1 MRKIYFLFF
10 VLLVALTSKA
20 QFPAPYCAASFG
32 SGVEPITKVQF
43 AGINNASPATTGTTA
58 LQDFLSISASVQQ
71 TGSYTITV
79 EGNSDGPYSN
89 YYRVYFDWNQDN
101 DFVDPDEMYEIGSIT
116 NSTGLD
122 GQTASASISV
132 PLSALVG
139 STRMRV
145 IKKYGTTN
153 PLTSPCNTA
162 GYGQAEDYTVT
173 VTAGVPC
180 SGTPAGGTTSASVTY
195 LCAAGTSVLSVSGF
209 GAGTGVSFQ
218 WQSSPAGAN
227 TFTDV
232 VGGTGATTA
241 SYTSASL
248 SASTDFRCKVTC
260 ANGGAFSYST
270 TTTVTFGG
278 VPSNDLVCN
287 ATALVLD
294 AASSCAN
301 TTCATATG
309 DPTFANSTANNT
321 IWYSYT
327 PTATGV
333 YNFVMTRPAGQTSG
347 FLYGWLGVYTA
358 TGTCPSLTLTETTSN
373 LAFDLTTLPSV
384 TLVTPTLTAGTT
396 YYFMIDGF
404 SSAFGAFC
412 IQLVTPPA
420 PPATC
425 ATNTAPAN
433 AAIDVAAPVATLAWS
448 TVANATA
455 YDIYFGT
462 TNPPTTLAGTIT
474 AATTSPISGLAFG
487 TTYYW
492 YVVPK
497 NNGGSATGCTSNI
510 TSFTTVAPP
519 PPPANDA
526 CAAATAVGIY
536 QGTINGTT
544 VSATASTGVPGCTPT
559 TGEED
564 DVWYKFT
571 ASQNG
576 SATIVVTGGTGFD
589 AVVAAYSG
597 TCGSL
602 TLIGSCLD
610 NTGSA
615 GVETLSLTSLV
626 AGQTYYLRIYSYSTT
641 ATGTFTMT
649 LAGAA
654 LPVAIVNFKGEKIGT
669 QNVLSWTTASE
680 VNNAGFEI
688 QRSADGTNFSK
699 LAFIDTK
706 ANNGN
711 SSQALTYSYTDI
723 KPFTSNGYYRLKQ
736 LDKDGKLSLSEI
748 VLIKGVKPSK
758 LELVS
763 VYPNPAINTINIG
776 LVTPKADK
784 ITFVIS
790 DITGK
795 IVISKSANVIS
806 GDSNLQLDIT
816 ALAKGTYTVKA
827 VCANGCETAISKFVK
842 Q

>member
-20 QFPAPYCAASFG
+20 QFPAPYCAASFS

-43 AGINNASPATTGTTA
+43 AGINNASPATTGGDA
-58 LQDFLSISASVQQ
+58 LQNFLSLTAAVQQ

-79 EGNSDGPYSN
+79 EGNSDGPYTN
-89 YYRVYFDWNQDN
+89 FYRVFFDWNQNN
-101 DFVDPDEMYEIGSIT
+101 DFTDPGEMYEIGSIS

-139 STRMRV
+139 NTRMRV

-153 PLTSPCNTA
+153 PFTASCNTT

-180 SGTPAGGTTSASVTY
+180 SGAPAGGTSSASVPY
-195 LCAAGTSVLSVSGF
+195 LCTAGTSVLSVSGF

-218 WQSSPAGAN
+218 WQSSPVGAN

-232 VGGTGATTA
+232 TGGTGATTA

-270 TTTVTFGG
+270 TTTVTLGG

-287 ATALVLD
+287 AIPLVLD
-294 AASSCAN
+294 AGSICAN
-301 TTCATATG
+301 TSCATATG
-309 DPTFANSTANNT
+309 DPTFANGTPNNT

-327 PTATGV
+327 PTTTGV
-333 YNFVMTRPAGQTSG
+333 YNFVMTRPSGQTSG
-347 FLYGWLGVYTA
+347 FLNGLLGIYTA
-358 TGTCPSLTLTETTSN
+358 TGTCPTLTLTETPSYLEFN
-373 LAFDLTTLPSV
+373 LTTLTSF

-396 YYFMIDGF
+396 YYFMIDGV
-404 SSAFGAFC
+404 SGAFGAFC
-412 IQLVTPPA
+412 MQLITAPA
-420 PPATC
+420 PPSC
-425 ATNTAPAN
+425 VTNTAPLNVATN
-433 AAIDVAAPVATLAWS
+433 VAAPIATLAW
-448 TVANATA
+448 TTAANAAA
-455 YDIYFGT
+455 YDVYFGT
-462 TNPPTTLAGTIT
+462 TNPPTTLVGTI
-474 AATTSPISGLAFG
+474 AATTSQISGLAYS

-497 NNGGSATGCTSNI
+497 GNGGAATGCTSNI

-544 VSATASTGVPGCTPT
+544 VSATASTGVPGCTPI

-576 SATIVVTGGTGFD
+576 SATIIVTGAIGFD

-597 TCGSL
+597 TCGNL
-602 TLIGSCLD
+602 NLIGSCVD
-610 NTGSA
+610 ATA
-615 GVETLSLTSLV
+615 GGDFETLNLTSLI
-626 AGQTYYLRIYSYSTT
+626 AGQTYYLRVYSFSTT

-711 SSQALTYSYTDI
+711 SSQTLTYSYADI

-736 LDKDGKLSLSEI
+736 LDKDGKSSLSEV

-795 IVISKSANVIS
+795 IVISKSVNVIS
-806 GDSNLQLDIT
+806 GDSNLQLDIA

-827 VCANGCETAISKFVK
+827 VCANGCETAMSKFVK

>member
-10 VLLVALTSKA
+10 VLLFSLTSKA
-20 QFPAPYCAASFG
+20 QFPAPYCTVNFS
-32 SGVEPITKVQF
+32 SGIEPITKVQF
-43 AGINNASPATTGTTA
+43 AGINNASPATVGGAA
-58 LQDFLSISASVQQ
+58 LQDFLSVTAAVQQ

-79 EGNSDGPYSN
+79 EGNSDGPYTN
-89 YYRVYFDWNQDN
+89 FYRVFFDWNQDN
-101 DFVDPDEMYEIGSIT
+101 DFADPDEMYEIGSI
-116 NSTGLD
+116 NSSTGAD
-122 GQTASASISV
+122 GKTAYASISV
-132 PLSALVG
+132 PLSALLG
-139 STRMRV
+139 TTRMRV
-145 IKKYGTTN
+145 VKKYGTTN
-153 PLTSPCNTA
+153 PAATSCNTT
-162 GYGQAEDYTVT
+162 GYGEAEDYSVT

-180 SGTPAGGTTSASVTY
+180 AGTPAGGTASASVTY
-195 LCAAGTSVLSVSGF
+195 LCAAGTSVLSVASIGS
-209 GAGTGVSFQ
+209 GTGISLQ

-232 VGGTGATTA
+232 TGGTGATTT

-260 ANGGAFSYST
+260 SNGGAFSYST
-270 TTTVTFGG
+270 TATVTFGG

-287 ATALVLD
+287 ATTLVLN
-294 AASSCAN
+294 AASICAN
-301 TTCATATG
+301 TSCATTTG
-309 DPTFANSTANNT
+309 DPAFANSTPNNT

-327 PTATGV
+327 PTSTGV

-347 FLYGWLGVYTA
+347 FLYGWLGIYTA
-358 TGTCPSLTLTETTSN
+358 TGTCPTLTLTETTSN
-373 LAFDLTTLPSV
+373 LSFDLTTLTSV

-412 IQLVTPPA
+412 TQLVTPPA

-433 AAIDVAAPVATLAWS
+433 AAIDVAAPVATLAWT
-448 TVANATA
+448 TVATATA
-455 YDIYFGT
+455 YDVYFGT
-462 TNPPTTLAGTIT
+462 TNPPTTLVGTIAGTTTPIT
-474 AATTSPISGLAFG
+474 GLAFG

-497 NNGGSATGCTSNI
+497 NNGGTATGCTSNI

-519 PPPANDA
+519 PPPANDE
-526 CAAATAVGIY
+526 CAAAVAVGIY

-544 VSATASTGVPGCTPT
+544 VSSTASAGAPACSDPTGAN
-559 TGEED
+559 D

-576 SATIVVTGGTGFD
+576 SATIVVTGATGFD

-602 TLIGSCLD
+602 TLIGSCVD

-641 ATGTFTMT
+641 ASGTFTMT

-654 LPVAIVNFKGEKIGT
+654 LPVSIVNFKGEKNGT
-669 QNVLSWTTASE
+669 QNLLTWTTASE

-688 QRSADGTNFSK
+688 QRSADGINFSK
-699 LAFIDTK
+699 LAFVETK
-706 ANNGN
+706 ASNGN
-711 SSQALTYSYTDI
+711 SNQTLTYSYADT
-723 KPFTSNGYYRLKQ
+723 KPFSSNGYYRLKQ
-736 LDKDGKLSLSEI
+736 LDKDGKSVLSEVI
-748 VLIKGVKPSK
+748 LIKGIKPSK

-763 VYPNPAINTINIG
+763 VYPNPAIHTINIG
-776 LVTPKADK
+776 LAAPKADR

-795 IVISKSANVIS
+795 IIISKSVNVIA
-806 GDSNLQLDIT
+806 GESNLQIDVA

-827 VCANGCETAISKFVK
+827 ICANGCETAMSKFVK